1 MIPIFL
7 DTWQIDVRAEIYES
21 IGLYVRISFT
31 DERKLGDSRY
41 RDIAMQRVTW
51 SCYHRSVNIAT
62 MFRPSAR
69 VVEKQRDILLF
80 HLSLYP
86 RLCNDCS

>member
-1 MIPIFL
+1 MFVPKFTKAL
-7 DTWQIDVRAEIYES
+7 AYTFGLALQMKRSYEI
-21 IGLYVRISFT
+21 
-31 DERKLGDSRY
+31 RY
-41 RDIAMQRVTW
+41 RDIAMLRVTLVV
-51 SCYHRSVNIAT
+51 SPSQCRDDVC
-62 MFRPSAR
+62 PSAR